1 MELHRDTLRDRY
13 RSLGYDPYPI
23 TFDKNILDQSF
34 PRLFISHL
42 YGGDTQSTSPNI
54 GKAKLAQHGLNDFMY
69 ANLLYQPHAPEV
81 PGAPGLFFGGGSLD
95 PWPGVHR
102 LSSRIASGQ
111 WQYQGQYVLL
121 PDQPLSRA
129 EWLALDVKVYSSLGS
144 E

>member
-81 PGAPGLFFGGGSLD
+81 PGAPGLFFGGAVLIHGQGFTGSAL
-95 PWPGVHR
+95 V
-102 LSSRIASGQ
+102 SRVASGNTKASTFSF
-111 WQYQGQYVLL
+111 LI
-121 PDQPLSRA
+121 SR
-129 EWLALDVKVYSSLGS
+129 
-144 E
+144 